1 MIALRDTNAYIAIM
15 RGDDARCC
23 ALEDTQTIL
32 MASIVIGEMEYEF
45 RDGNRYSA
53 NRRQLE
59 SFLSQPFVS
68 FLTVT
73 RDTTRHYGQI
83 MRALRAACTKI
94 PTNDAW
100 IAAPGR
106 RERRRPVDARPTFRS
121 H

>member
-1 MIALRDTNAYIAIM
+1 
-15 RGDDARCC
+15 
-23 ALEDTQTIL
+23 

-53 NRRQLE
+53 NRRPPTAGQLD

-83 MRALRAACTKI
+83 MSALRASGTKI

-100 IAAPGR
+100 IAALA
-106 RERRRPVDARPTFRS
+106 RENDAGLWAHDAHFDHIESIDVHRW
-121 H
+121 

>member
-1 MIALRDTNAYIAIM
+1 
-15 RGDDARCC
+15 
-23 ALEDTQTIL
+23 

-53 NRRQLE
+53 NRRQLD

-83 MRALRAACTKI
+83 MSALRAAGTKI

-100 IAAPGR
+100 IAALA
-106 RERRRPVDARPTFRS
+106 RENDAGLWTHDAHFDHIESIDVHRW
-121 H
+121 